1 MDVSLCGRPPSTS
14 PRFPGGPQSST
25 CTNKA
30 AARRGELLALGGL
43 PSASSARPA
52 LAQPP
57 NMPPP
62 TPVSQVRIMRPE
74 GSGLLQAPQSISS
87 LWLKTT

>member
-14 PRFPGGPQSST
+14 PGFPGGPQSST
-25 CTNKA
+25 CTNQA
-30 AARRGELLALGGL
+30 AVCRGELFALGGL
-43 PSASSARPA
+43 PSVSTSRPT

-57 NMPPP
+57 DVPPP

-74 GSGLLQAPQSISS
+74 GKWPAPGP
-87 LWLKTT
+87 TEH